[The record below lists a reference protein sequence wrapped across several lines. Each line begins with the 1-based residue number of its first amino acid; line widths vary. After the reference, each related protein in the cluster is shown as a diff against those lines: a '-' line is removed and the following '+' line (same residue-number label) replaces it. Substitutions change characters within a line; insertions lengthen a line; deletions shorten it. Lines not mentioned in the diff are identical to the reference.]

1 MLRCGA
7 VRAQFGAE
15 HGRRGGLRQQAARS
29 VMSSSET
36 PMQQQHSSSTSTGT
50 GSTSTVLEPLVLGA
64 LALVLPVVPVAPAP
78 ALAHCT
84 VLRSTTVQLVKPVL

>member
-1 MLRCGA
+1 MTKQLIMMCMGAIAYFWSHCQRRAPRRIWMGATRYLICSMQGMPMLRCGA

-36 PMQQQHSSSTSTGT
+36 PMQQH
-50 GSTSTVLEPLVLGA
+50 
-64 LALVLPVVPVAPAP
+64 
-78 ALAHCT
+78 
-84 VLRSTTVQLVKPVL
+84 